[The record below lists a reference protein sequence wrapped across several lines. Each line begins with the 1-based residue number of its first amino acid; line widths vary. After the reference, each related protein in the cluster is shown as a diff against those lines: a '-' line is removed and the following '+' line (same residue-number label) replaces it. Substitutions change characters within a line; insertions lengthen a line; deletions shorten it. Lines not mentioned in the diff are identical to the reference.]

1 MFTVNKCFFAA
12 QAYLSQRPSASY
24 TTRWGRKG
32 DHRMTVSPSA
42 FARTR
47 SRCKGRGTECGYP
60 RREINFPSDLT
71 SISGTP
77 LVQTG
82 TSFTHAPNSMKH
94 KNSFNA
100 HILELQLEPSQE
112 DSRIAVIS
120 ILLGAFVKLR
130 EATI

>member
-1 MFTVNKCFFAA
+1 
-12 QAYLSQRPSASY
+12 
-24 TTRWGRKG
+24 
-32 DHRMTVSPSA
+32 MTVSPSA